1 MASGATTEI
10 LTHPYRVFRYKVEIE
25 SITAGAFSEVS
36 GLEATVDVVEYR
48 TGNASR
54 PTVQK
59 LPGLTRYGNV
69 RLSRG
74 IIGELDTLAWLHSAA
89 ADGTSGPTGIQRRL
103 VTITL
108 LDDATT
114 GRVGNWSMPGPF
126 PIVCPTSTRL
136 PARWRWKC
144 WSLRMKGSP
153 GWTRP
158 IPPGPLIRASVRSSP
173 IWPRRQADEAM

>member
-36 GLEATVDVVEYR
+36 GLEATVDVGEYR

-108 LDDATT
+108 LDDA
-114 GRVGNWSMPGPF
+114 GNDGPRWELGNAWPVSYRVSDLN
-126 PIVCPTSTRL
+126 
-136 PARWRWKC
+136 A
-144 WSLRMKGSP
+144 
-153 GWTRP
+153 
-158 IPPGPLIRASVRSSP
+158 ASSEVALEVLELAHEGF
-173 IWPRRQADEAM
+173 PRRDPPDSNGTSDKSIGSILSYLAAPAGR

>member
-108 LDDATT
+108 LDDA
-114 GRVGNWSMPGPF
+114 GNDGPRWELVNAWPVSYRVSDLNAASSEVALEVLELAHEGF
-126 PIVCPTSTRL
+126 TRL
-136 PARWRWKC
+136 DPPDSTGTSDKSIGSILSYLAAPA
-144 WSLRMKGSP
+144 G
-153 GWTRP
+153 G
-158 IPPGPLIRASVRSSP
+158 
-173 IWPRRQADEAM
+173 

>member
-108 LDDATT
+108 LDD
-114 GRVGNWSMPGPF
+114 
-126 PIVCPTSTRL
+126 
-136 PARWRWKC
+136 
-144 WSLRMKGSP
+144 
-153 GWTRP
+153 
-158 IPPGPLIRASVRSSP
+158 
-173 IWPRRQADEAM
+173 